1 MQHFPKIKR
10 LGERAFLLEF
20 EPEISALVLEKV
32 LRLKKFTQDNL
43 IKANV
48 EITNTYNS
56 LLISYGSTIEDAYG
70 KVLSLKEDFET
81 ANIQLNFKSRLFL
94 IPVCYDEEFA
104 LDLEE
109 ISTAK
114 KLSKEEVIRLHTSE
128 DYLVYFIGFL
138 PGFLYLGGL
147 PKELHFSRKNQP
159 RLRVEKGAVGIGEKQ
174 TGIYPHESPGGWN
187 IIGNSPV
194 PLFDPNANPPCEIR
208 PGDRIRFY
216 AIDLEE
222 HENLSRQV
230 KEGNFRY
237 KIREENG

>member
-1 MQHFPKIKR
+1 MQDFPKIKR
-10 LGERAFLLEF
+10 LGKRAFLVEF
-20 EPEISALVLEKV
+20 EPEISAIVLDKV
-32 LRLKKFTQDNL
+32 LQFKKFIQEKL
-43 IKANV
+43 FKADV
-48 EITNTYNS
+48 EVINTFNS
-56 LLISYGSTIEDAYG
+56 LLIYYESTIEDVYREI
-70 KVLSLKEDFET
+70 LSLKEDFEK
-81 ANIQLNFKSRLFL
+81 ANIQLNFKSRLFHV
-94 IPVCYDEEFA
+94 PVCYDLKFA

-109 ISTAK
+109 ISAAK
-114 KLSKEEVIRLHTSE
+114 KLSKEEIIRLHTAE
-128 DYLVYFIGFL
+128 EYLVYFTGFL

-147 PKELHFSRKNQP
+147 PQALHFSRKKQP

-174 TGIYPHESPGGWN
+174 TGIYPQESPGGWN

-194 PLFDPNANPPCEIR
+194 PLFDAAHDPPCEIGA
-208 PGDRIRFY
+208 GDRIRFY